1 MLTSIYTSLTGLQ
14 GFGKGLDVIST
25 NVANV
30 NTPGYKGT
38 ELLFRDV
45 LYGYDIHDQRQG
57 DLFGA
62 WVGHG
67 VAADLTSLRFNQGE
81 FRDSENDTDVAIDGK
96 GLFVIM
102 RDGEQIYTRAGQF
115 DFNSDGVLVTRNGKH
130 PVMGLAADGTLQ
142 PITLE
147 GMRTQPAHPT
157 STLGFVGN
165 LSLGASQHVINNVQV
180 IDSLGGSQ
188 TLSIRFRNTSTTT
201 PRSWQIEIRNAQN
214 EVVASGGEIRFEGNG
229 SPSAEHNTFS
239 FEFTAPNATAQT
251 ITLNFGEPG
260 SFSAATSFSGG
271 ATSDLAVDR
280 NDGYA
285 QGTLL
290 SMTFDDTGQLVAKYS
305 NDQTVEGASLALA
318 HFNDLQALRQIEG
331 GFFHAPAHH
340 EPQFGRPGAGNFG
353 RILAGRIELSNIELS
368 QQFTDMIVV
377 QRGYQ
382 ASSQVLTV
390 ANEMMQQLLEATK

>member
-14 GFGKGLDVIST
+14 GFGKGLDIIST

-38 ELLFRDV
+38 ELHFRDI

-62 WVGHG
+62 WIGHG

-81 FRDSENDTDVAIDGK
+81 FRDTDNDTDVAIDGK
-96 GLFVIM
+96 GFFVIV
-102 RDGEQIYTRAGQF
+102 RDGERVYTRAGQF
-115 DFNSDGVLVTRNGKH
+115 DFNADGALVTRSGKH
-130 PVMGLAADGTLQ
+130 QVMGLAEDGTLR

-147 GMRTQPAHPT
+147 GLRTQPAHPT
-157 STLGFVGN
+157 TTVSFVGN
-165 LSLGASQHVINNVQV
+165 LSLGASQHVVNDVQV
-180 IDSLGGSQ
+180 IDSLGATQ
-188 TLSIRFRNTSTTT
+188 TLSIAFRNTSTTT
-201 PRSWQIEIRNAQN
+201 PRSWQIEVRNAQD
-214 EVVASGGEIRFEGNG
+214 EVIASGGELRFEGNG
-229 SPSAEHNTFS
+229 SPSGQYNGFS
-239 FEFTAPNATAQT
+239 FEFTAPNSTAQT
-251 ITLNFGEPG
+251 IALHFGVPG
-260 SFSAATSFSGG
+260 SFSNATSFSGG
-271 ATSDLAVDR
+271 ATSDLAVDQ
-280 NDGYA
+280 NDGHA

-290 SMTFDDTGQLVAKYS
+290 NLTFDDTGRLVAKYS

-318 HFNDLQALRQIEG
+318 NFNDLQSLRQIEG
-331 GFFHAPAHH
+331 GLFRAPAGHDA
-340 EPQFGRPGAGNFG
+340 QLGRAGAGNLG
-353 RILAGRIELSNIELS
+353 RIAAGRIELSNIELS